1 VAQLAG
7 VPRGVIAEARR
18 YLEHLE
24 AERDRQRAAAPGV
37 AGGAAQTELP
47 LFAAAGRRGG
57 ESAGERADAL
67 REALSGIDPD
77 GLSPREALETLYRLR
92 RLLGA

>member
-1 VAQLAG
+1 MPRRQRAIALA
-7 VPRGVIAEARR
+7 PR
-18 YLEHLE
+18 LTDL
-24 AERDRQRAAAPGV
+24 ERDAHRAAAPGA

-47 LFAAAGRRGG
+47 LFAAPVRRAG
-57 ESAGERADAL
+57 ESAGERAEAL

-77 GLSPREALETLYRLR
+77 GLSPREALAALYRLR